1 MAGRV
6 AVWLRARRPWQ
17 TVPVVE
23 WVRVQTPVRVLD
35 AGGWTDTWFARTGKV
50 CHVAAG
56 PGAEVFARRT
66 GPRQSGPGRSGPG
79 RDGTTAVQLH
89 VPAFSDDYGFTTDAP
104 PGRHPLLEAAL
115 CRWAPRDSHLDVTLA
130 SQVPPGSSLGT
141 SASVVVAL
149 LAALQALSGSGLDRI
164 ALARAA
170 HEVETVDL
178 HLQSGVQDQG
188 AAAFG
193 GANVVDIA
201 PYPTFTVRQLAV
213 PPETWEA
220 LGRRV
225 VTVYLGARHDSSA
238 MHETVIKRLA
248 GDDGYAEKLLAPM
261 RAAAE
266 DAATALVAGDIDAYG
281 DAMITNTYAQGALHP
296 ALVSPPAQEI
306 IDLGRRHGAVG
317 WKVNGAGG
325 NGGTVSL
332 IGRDDPGALLG
343 ALKHLGGVTVLSLQ
357 PSPEGARVVDQ
368 G

>member
-1 MAGRV
+1 
-6 AVWLRARRPWQ
+6 
-17 TVPVVE
+17 
-23 WVRVQTPVRVLD
+23 VR
-35 AGGWTDTWFARTGKV
+35 
-50 CHVAAG
+50 
-56 PGAEVFARRT
+56 
-66 GPRQSGPGRSGPG
+66 
-79 RDGTTAVQLH
+79 LH
-89 VPAFSDDYGFTTDAP
+89 VPAFADDYGFTTDAP

-115 CRWAPRDSHLDVTLA
+115 CRWAPKASQLDVTLA
-130 SQVPPGSSLGT
+130 SEVPPGSSLGT

-149 LAALQALSGSGLDRI
+149 LAALQALSGDGADRT

-178 HLQSGVQDQG
+178 RLQSGVQDQA

-201 PYPTFTVRQLAV
+201 PYPTFAVRQLDIS
-213 PPETWEA
+213 PETWEA
-220 LGRRV
+220 LSRRV

-248 GDDGYAEKLLAPM
+248 GDDGYADKLLAPL

-266 DAATALVAGDIDAYG
+266 DAATALLAGDIAAYG
-281 DAMITNTYAQGALHP
+281 DAMITNTHAQGALHP

-306 IDLGRRHGAVG
+306 IDLGRHHGAVG

-332 IGRDDPGALLG
+332 ISQDDPGPLLG
-343 ALKHLGGVTVLSLQ
+343 ALRRLSGVTVLTLR
-357 PSPEGARVVDQ
+357 PSTEGVRVVDQ